1 LVTPAPPPPPGGA
14 PQQPSNTLGL
24 LALIFG
30 IASIPIAICCAL
42 LTLPF
47 GIAGVVLGVMG
58 KQKAAQG
65 LATNGSQAN
74 IGLITGVI
82 GLAIGILWFIAGLI
96 FDFGSLVNVPGS

>member
-1 LVTPAPPPPPGGA
+1 M
-14 PQQPSNTLGL
+14 
-24 LALIFG
+24 IFG

-65 LATNGSQAN
+65 LATNGNQAN
-74 IGLITGVI
+74 IGLITGAV
-82 GLAIGILWFIAGLI
+82 GLVIGILWFIAGLI
-96 FDFGSLVNVPGS
+96 FDFGTLVRTPGT